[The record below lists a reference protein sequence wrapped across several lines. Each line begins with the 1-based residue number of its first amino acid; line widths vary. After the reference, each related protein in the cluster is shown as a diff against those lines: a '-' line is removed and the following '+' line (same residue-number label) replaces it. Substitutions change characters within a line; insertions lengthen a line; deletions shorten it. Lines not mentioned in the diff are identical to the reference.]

1 MIFKKK
7 KKTKSTNLC
16 SQKLFSTLL
25 AVLKIENVSVLTKTM
40 KSVKNFFIER
50 LQSIDNSEQQNANAL
65 SCKTKQKSSCRSTDG
80 NSTTSGNSVS
90 GEESPSNLSLTT
102 QTPSNE
108 GENIC
113 MYSTTTT
120 TPTNVASPGDFS
132 AENSIS
138 NPFDFSQ
145 STTAT
150 NQKQKNR
157 RKISLP
163 WGRQS
168 SIAKNLGLTRQ
179 HTIDT
184 PSSFRIFRQ
193 SSNKLKVSDFMWN

>member
-1 MIFKKK
+1 
-7 KKTKSTNLC
+7 
-16 SQKLFSTLL
+16 
-25 AVLKIENVSVLTKTM
+25 M

-50 LQSIDNSEQQNANAL
+50 LHSIDNSEHSNSV
-65 SCKTKQKSSCRSTDG
+65 SCKTKDKSSCRSTDE

-90 GEESPSNLSLTT
+90 GEESPSNPSLTAQT
-102 QTPSNE
+102 PTLDGVNVCNSDSATTPSN
-108 GENIC
+108 I
-113 MYSTTTT
+113 
-120 TPTNVASPGDFS
+120 ASPTDLS
-132 AENSIS
+132 ADKSIS

-150 NQKQKNR
+150 TIQKQKNR

-168 SIAKNLGLTRQ
+168 SIAKNLGLARQ

-193 SSNKLKVSDFMWN
+193 SSNKLKVCNFV